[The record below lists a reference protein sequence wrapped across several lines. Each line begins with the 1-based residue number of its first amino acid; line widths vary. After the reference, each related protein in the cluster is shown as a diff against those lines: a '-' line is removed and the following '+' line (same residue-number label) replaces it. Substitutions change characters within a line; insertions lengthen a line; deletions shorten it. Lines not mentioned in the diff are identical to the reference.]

1 MPDRYS
7 NIKEFKTDR
16 GVRYKTNAIYPNIP
30 LSDTDIYILAT
41 GGDRYDTLAQQF
53 YNDSSLW
60 WVIASANN
68 FNKDGMIVRPGVQ
81 LRIPVDGQGVKAL
94 YESLNE
100 NR

>member
-16 GVRYKTNAIYPNIP
+16 GVRYKTNAIYPSIP

-41 GGDRYDTLAQQF
+41 GGDR
-53 YNDSSLW
+53 SLW

-81 LRIPVDGQGVKAL
+81 LRIPVDGQGVKAQ